1 MPIRMKYFVQMTS
14 IQKNTLKMSQL
25 VNINNKFESYQKLI
39 SFYEEHKNKLFDTI
53 HLEIRNWFAANMC
66 AILGSILDKFTD
78 DLNDIKIDYISPEIE
93 RILLKNDFLS
103 YYGRAR
109 ITDNYHTTIKFL
121 KLKPTDGKF
130 FKKYVIEEL
139 IGRSELPQM
148 SALLKEKMTEAIYEI
163 FVNAQI
169 HSNSDNIYT
178 CGQFFPNEYKIEFT
192 IVDTG
197 IGFKRKINERFN
209 KNLSAVQ
216 AIEWAVKDRH
226 TTKVGITGGIGLA
239 FLKEFVTKNRGEMQ
253 IVSDDGFYQFDSQ
266 VETTNT
272 FKGSFPG
279 TIVNLQFRTNDTN
292 SYLLKKEI
300 NSNDIF

>member
-1 MPIRMKYFVQMTS
+1 MAVLST
-14 IQKNTLKMSQL
+14 
-25 VNINNKFESYQKLI
+25 INNTFESYQKLI
-39 SFYEEHKNKLFDTI
+39 SFYEDHKDKNWDTI
-53 HLEIRNWFAANMC
+53 HLEIRNWFAANMS
-66 AILGSILDKFTD
+66 ATLGSILDSFTD
-78 DLNDIKIDYISPEIE
+78 NLNDIKFDYISPDIE

-109 ITDNYHTTIKFL
+109 ITDNHHTTIKFL

-139 IGRSELPQM
+139 IGRAELPQM

-169 HSNSDNIYT
+169 HSNCDNIYT
-178 CGQFFPNEYKIEFT
+178 CGQFFPRENKIEFT
-192 IVDTG
+192 IVDNG
-197 IGFKRKINERFN
+197 IGFKRKINERFD

-239 FLKEFVTKNRGEMQ
+239 FLKEFVTKNNGKMQ
-253 IVSDDGFYQFDSQ
+253 IVSDDGFYQFDNQ
-266 VETTNT
+266 AEIIRT
-272 FKGSFPG
+272 FNGSFCG
-279 TIVNLQFRTNDTN
+279 TIVNLQFRTDDTN